1 MAKLKIRWTETAV
14 AEFGKMLTFY
24 NVRNGNTKYSRSIVK
39 MVRESLKLVSKFP
52 LMYRTVNAKE
62 IQDVRVFHY
71 DYFMIYY
78 RITESEILV
87 EAVFDTRQDPAK
99 HPY

>member
-14 AEFGKMLTFY
+14 AEFGKMLAFY
-24 NVRNGNTKYSRSIVK
+24 NARNGNTKFSRSIVK

-52 LMYRTVNAKE
+52 LMYRAVNAKE
-62 IQDVRVFHY
+62 IQDVRVFHC

-78 RITESEILV
+78 RITVSEILV